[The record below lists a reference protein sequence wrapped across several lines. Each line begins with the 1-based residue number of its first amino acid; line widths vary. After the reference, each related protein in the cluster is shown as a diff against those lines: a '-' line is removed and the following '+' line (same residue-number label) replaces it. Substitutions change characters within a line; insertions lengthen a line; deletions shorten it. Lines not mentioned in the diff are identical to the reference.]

1 MGKYH
6 LRKELMKCGSNH
18 IWSYTRNHAT
28 LAFANKMIHANGS
41 KTEKMLW
48 ETVSGIVC
56 IRVIRSIRRTT
67 NAQRWPVWRPF
78 SWWLRPAAAGAP
90 PPVWA
95 SPSAARCAE
104 GIMRESLIDYMLWA
118 LINEGS
124 ISYFPAWSQ
133 LAWPLSSHL
142 LVHAARGEVVSVL
155 VEGRGGDRAS
165 VTLQGVHGTPFDQ
178 VQQLGEWKRR
188 RWDLRGRQN
197 CISLDNIH
205 WMVN

>member
-133 LAWPLSSHL
+133 LAWPPSSHL
-142 LVHAARGEVVSVL
+142 LVQCPCRPRRSSI
-155 VEGRGGDRAS
+155 RPCWR
-165 VTLQGVHGTPFDQ
+165 P
-178 VQQLGEWKRR
+178 R
-188 RWDLRGRQN
+188 RWLSRGDTAGCARDALRSGPAAGGRKAPQVGPMGQAK
-197 CISLDNIH
+197 LRLPR
-205 WMVN
+205 